1 MVRFKFLILIYI
13 LEDVGRGTNGSEIL
27 ISRIAMKQNKYPVLF
42 LCVGETQRYTRF
54 QDQRSS
60 TSLTAVN
67 FAAGADIMVRCNF
80 AKLPIL
86 KWILKKF

>member
-1 MVRFKFLILIYI
+1 
-13 LEDVGRGTNGSEIL
+13 
-27 ISRIAMKQNKYPVLF
+27 MKQNKYPVLF

-67 FAAGADIMVRCNF
+67 FAAGADIMVGM
-80 AKLPIL
+80 AEIY
-86 KWILKKF
+86 